1 VIQGARGLGASSE
14 LGFDSD
20 APSTSVP
27 KSAVKVARGSKRGV
41 SKKAAE
47 GYTQKRKTVKAPA
60 PKKAGKQIQG
70 ATLVDDDEP
79 NDDSLDSEDED
90 PEASIETGTNS
101 VAPLTSVPKAAV
113 KDARSS
119 KRGVSKKAAEGS
131 TQKPKTLQKK
141 AAKEEGTRPPAH
153 DVDAVCPG

>member
-1 VIQGARGLGASSE
+1 LGSE
-14 LGFDSD
+14 LN
-20 APSTSVP
+20 APSSSVP
-27 KSAVKVARGSKRGV
+27 KAAVTVARSSKRGV
-41 SKKAAE
+41 RKTAAQGSIKKN
-47 GYTQKRKTVKAPA
+47 KTVKVAA